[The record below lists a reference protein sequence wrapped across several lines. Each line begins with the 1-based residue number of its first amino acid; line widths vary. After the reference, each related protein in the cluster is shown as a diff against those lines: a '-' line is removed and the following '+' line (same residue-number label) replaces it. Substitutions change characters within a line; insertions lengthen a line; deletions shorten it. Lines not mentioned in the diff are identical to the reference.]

1 MHIYTWALWMH
12 AVRCDLHG
20 SAAPLHL
27 SYGAALRPAAV
38 NEVLNSEEAGSRSSL
53 LLMLETS
60 RMHPHWPMRHNAVT
74 RISDRL

>member
-1 MHIYTWALWMH
+1 MHIYTWAIWMH

-20 SAAPLHL
+20 SAAPLDL

-60 RMHPHWPMRHNAVT
+60 IACTLTGPCVIMR
-74 RISDRL
+74 LPE